1 MRAIEARQS
10 SEFASVKINY
20 QKQRHAVIKDDAS
33 GEIVAKFKPAWD
45 PLSMYMRGQD
55 GLGMLDDI
63 REDGVLEE
71 QQVKQVGLVEQQQQ
85 QQQDSK
91 VCVLL

>member
-20 QKQRHAVIKDDAS
+20 QKQRQAVIKDDAS
-33 GEIVAKFKPAWD
+33 DEIVAKFKPAWD